1 MKRFKCKPDN
11 FNLTPKQTAAMGER
25 REKRKR
31 EKMESEEDFGKI
43 QHRIPHCPDWVQNI
57 ALVLAALAI
66 IKSFFF

>member
-11 FNLTPKQTAAMGER
+11 FKQTAAMGER

-66 IKSFFF
+66 IKSFI

>member
-11 FNLTPKQTAAMGER
+11 FNLTP
-25 REKRKR
+25 KR

-43 QHRIPHCPDWVQNI
+43 QHRIPHCPDWVQNM